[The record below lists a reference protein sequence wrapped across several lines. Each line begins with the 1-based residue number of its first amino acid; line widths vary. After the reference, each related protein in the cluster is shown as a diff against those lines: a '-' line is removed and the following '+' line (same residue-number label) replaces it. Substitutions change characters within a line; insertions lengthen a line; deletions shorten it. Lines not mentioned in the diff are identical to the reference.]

1 MIIKNEF
8 LKNLVREY
16 SERVQD
22 LNSEQVKTELLYFLY
37 ECEMFVVKNMKR

>member
-1 MIIKNEF
+1 MVVKNEF

-16 SERVQD
+16 AERVKD

-37 ECEMFVVKNMKR
+37 ECEMFVAKNMKR